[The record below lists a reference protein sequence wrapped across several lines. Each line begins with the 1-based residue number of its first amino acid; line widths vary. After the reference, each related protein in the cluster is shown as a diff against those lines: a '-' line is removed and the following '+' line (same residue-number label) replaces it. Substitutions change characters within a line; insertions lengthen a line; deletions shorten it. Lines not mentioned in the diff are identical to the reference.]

1 MNKQSNLFNLIV
13 LVTFF
18 VFTGC
23 NKENDEL
30 LEVFKVTFETNG
42 GTQVEAQEIVKGGVV
57 KEPTSPERAGHEFVE
72 WTKEEEAYDFKSE
85 VVNDFTLTA
94 KWEELVVTHN
104 VTFQFDNE
112 TKDSVVTIIEDE
124 KIVEPQ
130 HPLKDGYI
138 FKYWSVDGTPFKFDS
153 PITED
158 LTLIAV
164 YEEVINQF
172 VITFD
177 PDNGEQLQQVT
188 IDENEKVTP
197 PEEPTKDKFLFEG
210 WYNGDQLF
218 DFETKIT
225 ENINLKAKWET
236 AIVYV
241 DLNDGTLTSV
251 NTYWWGK
258 GGNYFE
264 NMDEMDCYDEKVI
277 DGKIKI
283 SNLNFIDM
291 MTKMGTAISN
301 YDGTTVDPDHYPNNQ
316 LDIQYAAYPAK
327 VEDGEQ
333 YLVMYKAPKSMGPT
347 WNPDSLVFVNPV
359 QLNTISFTNNAY
371 GYLSMKQGDWLAKKF
386 EAGDWFKVTV
396 KGWDKDGNPT
406 GTIDVSLAEGED
418 ILDTWKAVDLS
429 LLGVVSKLTFDMS
442 SSDPATAPPGDFK
455 TPMYF
460 CMKDISFFKDIDEE

>member
-1 MNKQSNLFNLIV
+1 MNKQTKLFNLIV
-13 LVTFF
+13 LLSFIIF
-18 VFTGC
+18 GGC
-23 NKENDEL
+23 NKTNDES
-30 LEVFKVTFETNG
+30 LEVYHVTFETDG
-42 GTQVEAQEIVKGGVV
+42 GTDIEAQEIIKGGVV
-57 KEPTSPERAGHEFVE
+57 AKPENPEKVGYEFVE
-72 WTKEEEAYDFKSE
+72 WTKDDETYDFKAKVE
-85 VVNDFTLTA
+85 NDFTLTA
-94 KWEELVVTHN
+94 N
-104 VTFQFDNE
+104 YN
-112 TKDSVVTIIEDE
+112 
-124 KIVEPQ
+124 
-130 HPLKDGYI
+130 
-138 FKYWSVDGTPFKFDS
+138 
-153 PITED
+153 
-158 LTLIAV
+158 
-164 YEEVINQF
+164 EVIQQF
-172 VITFD
+172 TVTFD
-177 PDNGEQLQQVT
+177 PNNEGELTTVT
-188 IDENEKVTP
+188 VNEGEKIP
-197 PEEPTKDKFLFEG
+197 FPEDPTKEKFSFNG
-210 WYNGDQLF
+210 WYNGDQPVDTTAVVTSDL
-218 DFETKIT
+218 TLT
-225 ENINLKAKWET
+225 AKWVSL
-236 AIVYV
+236 IDYV
-241 DLNDGTLTSV
+241 NLNDGTLTDI

-258 GGNYFE
+258 GGHGYDPE
-264 NMDEMDCYDEKVI
+264 DCYDEKII

-301 YDGTTVDPDHYPNNQ
+301 YDASSVDPDGYPANQ

-429 LLGVVSKLTFDMS
+429 SLGVVSKLTFDMS
-442 SSDPATAPPGDFK
+442 SSDPAAAPPGDFN